1 MAERTDRR
9 VRKTKAALRH
19 GLAVLTQKKS
29 IKEITVKELVEE
41 VDINRSTFYL
51 HYTDIYSMVAELE
64 SELLE
69 EFKNAIDLYPPTHS
83 EEEMCRFVEH
93 ISNILKDNREIYIA
107 LVRDNDD
114 ISFIRQVETF
124 VSERIKKIFES
135 GMVKNVYDVRYV
147 FDFCISG
154 GMGLFKHWL
163 TDENALEPAHMAKIT
178 TDMVVGTLKSF
189 DNNFRVSD
197 YSKIKLLFLRII

>member
-1 MAERTDRR
+1 MAARTDRR

-64 SELLE
+64 NELLS
-69 EFKNAIDLYPPTHS
+69 EFRHAIDLYPPTNS
-83 EEEMCRFVEH
+83 EEEMCRFFEH
-93 ISNILKDNREIYIA
+93 IYNILDDNREICIA
-107 LVRDNDD
+107 LVSENGD
-114 ISFIRQVETF
+114 ISFIRQVENF
-124 VSERIKKIFES
+124 VAEKIKKVFES
-135 GMVKNVYDVRYV
+135 GMVKNVDDIRYV

-163 TDENALEPAHMAKIT
+163 TDEVPLEPAHMAKIT

-189 DNNFRVSD
+189 DKSFDVSN
-197 YSKIKLLFLRII
+197 YAKIKL

>member
-51 HYTDIYSMVAELE
+51 HYTDIYSMVSELE
-64 SELLE
+64 RELLT
-69 EFKNAIDLYPPTHS
+69 EFKHAIDLYPPTSS
-83 EEEMCRFVEH
+83 EEEMCRFFEH
-93 ISNILKDNREIYIA
+93 IYNILSDNREICIA
-107 LVRDNDD
+107 LVSENGD
-114 ISFIRQVETF
+114 ISFIRQVEDF
-124 VSERIKKIFES
+124 VAERIKKIFES
-135 GMVKNVYDVRYV
+135 GMVKNV

-189 DNNFRVSD
+189 DNNFQVSD
-197 YSKIKLLFLRII
+197 YSKIKL

>member
-51 HYTDIYSMVAELE
+51 HYTDIYSMVSELE
-64 SELLE
+64 RQLLT
-69 EFKNAIDLYPPTHS
+69 EFKHAIDLYPPTSS
-83 EEEMCRFVEH
+83 EEEMCRFFEH
-93 ISNILKDNREIYIA
+93 IYNILSDNREICIA
-107 LVRDNDD
+107 LVSENGD

-189 DNNFRVSD
+189 DNNFRMSD
-197 YSKIKLLFLRII
+197 YSKIKL

>member
-51 HYTDIYSMVAELE
+51 HYTDIYSMVSELE
-64 SELLE
+64 RELLT
-69 EFKNAIDLYPPTHS
+69 EFKHAIDLYPPTSS
-83 EEEMCRFVEH
+83 EEEMCRFFEH
-93 ISNILKDNREIYIA
+93 IYNILSDNREICIA
-107 LVRDNDD
+107 LVSENGD
-114 ISFIRQVETF
+114 ISFIRQVEDF
-124 VSERIKKIFES
+124 VAERIKKIFES

-189 DNNFRVSD
+189 DNNFRMSD
-197 YSKIKLLFLRII
+197 YSKIKL

>member
-1 MAERTDRR
+1 MAVRTDRR

-19 GLAVLTQKKS
+19 GLAVLTKKKS

-69 EFKNAIDLYPPTHS
+69 EFKNAIDLYPPTNS
-83 EEEMCRFVEH
+83 EEEMCRFFEH
-93 ISNILKDNREIYIA
+93 IYNILNDNREICVA
-107 LVRDNDD
+107 LVSENGD

-135 GMVKNVYDVRYV
+135 GMVKNLYDVRYV
-147 FDFCISG
+147 FLIFLHFRRYGTFTSI
-154 GMGLFKHWL
+154 GLPMK
-163 TDENALEPAHMAKIT
+163 NALEPAHMAKIT

-189 DNNFRVSD
+189 DNNFQVSD
-197 YSKIKLLFLRII
+197 YSKK

>member
-51 HYTDIYSMVAELE
+51 HYADIYSMVSELE
-64 SELLE
+64 RELLT
-69 EFKNAIDLYPPTHS
+69 EFKHAIDLYPPTSS
-83 EEEMCRFVEH
+83 EEEMCRFFEH
-93 ISNILKDNREIYIA
+93 IYNILSDNREICIA
-107 LVRDNDD
+107 LVSENGD
-114 ISFIRQVETF
+114 ISFIRQVEDF
-124 VSERIKKIFES
+124 VAERIKKIFES

-197 YSKIKLLFLRII
+197 YAKIKL

>member
-69 EFKNAIDLYPPTHS
+69 EFKNAIDLYPPTNS
-83 EEEMCRFVEH
+83 EDEMCRFFEH
-93 ISNILKDNREIYIA
+93 IYNILHDNREICVA
-107 LVRDNDD
+107 LVSENGD
-114 ISFIRQVETF
+114 ISLIRQDETF

-197 YSKIKLLFLRII
+197 YSKIKL

>member
-1 MAERTDRR
+1 MAVRTDRR

-19 GLAVLTQKKS
+19 GLAVLTKKKS

-69 EFKNAIDLYPPTHS
+69 EFKNAIDLYPPTNS
-83 EEEMCRFVEH
+83 EEEMCRFFEH
-93 ISNILKDNREIYIA
+93 IYNILTDNRAICVA
-107 LVRDNDD
+107 LVSENGD

-197 YSKIKLLFLRII
+197 YSKIKL

>member
-69 EFKNAIDLYPPTHS
+69 EFKNAIDLYPPTNS
-83 EEEMCRFVEH
+83 EEEMCRFFEH
-93 ISNILKDNREIYIA
+93 IYNILNDNCEICVA
-107 LVRDNDD
+107 LVSENGD

-197 YSKIKLLFLRII
+197 YSKIKL

>member
-51 HYTDIYSMVAELE
+51 HYTDIYSMVSELE
-64 SELLE
+64 RELLT
-69 EFKNAIDLYPPTHS
+69 EFKHAIDLYPPTSS
-83 EEEMCRFVEH
+83 EEEMCRFFEH
-93 ISNILKDNREIYIA
+93 IYNILSDNREICIA
-107 LVRDNDD
+107 LVSENGD

-197 YSKIKLLFLRII
+197 YSKIKL

>member
-1 MAERTDRR
+1 MAEKTDRR
-9 VRKTKAALRH
+9 IRKTKAALRH

-51 HYTDIYSMVAELE
+51 HYTDIYSMVSELE
-64 SELLE
+64 NELLAQ
-69 EFKNAIDLYPPTHS
+69 FRHAIDLYPPTSS
-83 EEEMCRFVEH
+83 EDEMCRFFEH
-93 ISNILKDNREIYIA
+93 IYNILADNREICIA
-107 LVRDNDD
+107 LVGENGD
-114 ISFIRQVETF
+114 ISFIRQVEDF
-124 VSERIKKIFES
+124 VAGRIKKIFES
-135 GMVKNVYDVRYV
+135 GMVKNIDDTKYV

-163 TDENALEPAHMAKIT
+163 SDENALEPAHMAKIT

-189 DNNFRVSD
+189 DNNFRMSD
-197 YSKIKLLFLRII
+197 YSKIKL

>member
-1 MAERTDRR
+1 MAVRTDRR

-19 GLAVLTQKKS
+19 GLAVLTKKKS

-69 EFKNAIDLYPPTHS
+69 EFKNAIDLYPPTNS
-83 EEEMCRFVEH
+83 EEEMCRFFEH
-93 ISNILKDNREIYIA
+93 IYNILNDNREICVV
-107 LVRDNDD
+107 LVSENGD

-135 GMVKNVYDVRYV
+135 GMVKNLYDVRYV

-197 YSKIKLLFLRII
+197 YSKIKL

>member
-51 HYTDIYSMVAELE
+51 HYTDIYSMVSELE
-64 SELLE
+64 HELLT
-69 EFKNAIDLYPPTHS
+69 EFKHAIDLYPPTSS
-83 EEEMCRFVEH
+83 EEEMCRFFEH
-93 ISNILKDNREIYIA
+93 IYNILSDNREICIA
-107 LVRDNDD
+107 LVSENGD
-114 ISFIRQVETF
+114 ISFIRQVEDF
-124 VSERIKKIFES
+124 VAERIKKIFES

-189 DNNFRVSD
+189 DNNFRMSD
-197 YSKIKLLFLRII
+197 YSKIKL

>member
-51 HYTDIYSMVAELE
+51 HYTDIYSMVSELE
-64 SELLE
+64 RELLT
-69 EFKNAIDLYPPTHS
+69 EFKHAIDLYPPTSS
-83 EEEMCRFVEH
+83 EEEMCRFFEH
-93 ISNILKDNREIYIA
+93 IYNILSDNREICIA
-107 LVRDNDD
+107 LVSENGD
-114 ISFIRQVETF
+114 ISFIRQVEDF
-124 VSERIKKIFES
+124 VAERIKKIFES

-197 YSKIKLLFLRII
+197 YSKIKL

>member
-51 HYTDIYSMVAELE
+51 HYTDIYSMVSELE
-64 SELLE
+64 RELLT
-69 EFKNAIDLYPPTHS
+69 EFKHAIDLYPPTSS
-83 EEEMCRFVEH
+83 EEEMCRFFEH
-93 ISNILKDNREIYIA
+93 IYNILSDNREICIA
-107 LVRDNDD
+107 LVSENGD
-114 ISFIRQVETF
+114 ISFIRQVEDF
-124 VSERIKKIFES
+124 VAERIKKIFES

-189 DNNFRVSD
+189 DNNLSL
-197 YSKIKLLFLRII
+197 IHI

>member
-51 HYTDIYSMVAELE
+51 HYTDIYSMVSELE
-64 SELLE
+64 RELLT
-69 EFKNAIDLYPPTHS
+69 EFKHAIDLYPPTSS
-83 EEEMCRFVEH
+83 EEEMCRFFEH
-93 ISNILKDNREIYIA
+93 IYNILSDNREICIA
-107 LVRDNDD
+107 LVSENGD

-189 DNNFRVSD
+189 DNNFRMSD
-197 YSKIKLLFLRII
+197 YSKIKL

>member
-1 MAERTDRR
+1 MAVRTDRR

-19 GLAVLTQKKS
+19 GLAVLTKKKS

-69 EFKNAIDLYPPTHS
+69 EFKNAIDLYPPTNS
-83 EEEMCRFVEH
+83 EEEMCRFFEH
-93 ISNILKDNREIYIA
+93 IYNILNDNRERDVA
-107 LVRDNDD
+107 LVSENGD

-135 GMVKNVYDVRYV
+135 GMVKNLYDVRYV

-189 DNNFRVSD
+189 DNNFRMSD
-197 YSKIKLLFLRII
+197 YSKIKL

>member
-69 EFKNAIDLYPPTHS
+69 EFKNAIDLYPPTNS
-83 EEEMCRFVEH
+83 EEEMCRFFEH
-93 ISNILKDNREIYIA
+93 IYNILSDNREICIA
-107 LVRDNDD
+107 LVSENGD
-114 ISFIRQVETF
+114 ISFIRQVEDF
-124 VSERIKKIFES
+124 VAERIKKIFES

-197 YSKIKLLFLRII
+197 YSKIKL

>member
-1 MAERTDRR
+1 MAVRTDRR

-19 GLAVLTQKKS
+19 GLAVLTKKKS

-69 EFKNAIDLYPPTHS
+69 EFKNAIDLYPPTNS
-83 EEEMCRFVEH
+83 EEEMCRFFEH
-93 ISNILKDNREIYIA
+93 IYNILYDNREICVA
-107 LVRDNDD
+107 LVSENGD

-197 YSKIKLLFLRII
+197 YSKIKL

>member
-1 MAERTDRR
+1 MAVRTDRR

-19 GLAVLTQKKS
+19 GLAVLTKKKS

-69 EFKNAIDLYPPTHS
+69 EFKNAIDLYPPTNS
-83 EEEMCRFVEH
+83 EEEMCRFFEH
-93 ISNILKDNREIYIA
+93 IYNILNDNREICVA
-107 LVRDNDD
+107 LVSENGD

-178 TDMVVGTLKSF
+178 TNMVVGTLKSF
-189 DNNFRVSD
+189 DNNFQVSD
-197 YSKIKLLFLRII
+197 YSKIKL

>member
-1 MAERTDRR
+1 
-9 VRKTKAALRH
+9 
-19 GLAVLTQKKS
+19 
-29 IKEITVKELVEE
+29 
-41 VDINRSTFYL
+41 
-51 HYTDIYSMVAELE
+51 MVAELE

-69 EFKNAIDLYPPTHS
+69 EFKNAIDLYPPTNS
-83 EEEMCRFVEH
+83 EEEMCRFFEH
-93 ISNILKDNREIYIA
+93 IYNILNDNHEICVA
-107 LVRDNDD
+107 LVSENGD

-135 GMVKNVYDVRYV
+135 GMVKNLYDVRYV

-197 YSKIKLLFLRII
+197 YSK

>member
-69 EFKNAIDLYPPTHS
+69 EFKNAIDLYPPTNS
-83 EEEMCRFVEH
+83 EEEMCRFFEH
-93 ISNILKDNREIYIA
+93 IYNILHDNREICVA
-107 LVRDNDD
+107 LVSENGD

-197 YSKIKLLFLRII
+197 YSKIKL

>member
-19 GLAVLTQKKS
+19 GLAVLTKKKS

-51 HYTDIYSMVAELE
+51 HYTDIYSMVSELE
-64 SELLE
+64 RELLT
-69 EFKNAIDLYPPTHS
+69 EFKHAIDLYPPTSS
-83 EEEMCRFVEH
+83 EEEMCRFFEH
-93 ISNILKDNREIYIA
+93 IYNILSDNREICIA
-107 LVRDNDD
+107 LVSENGD
-114 ISFIRQVETF
+114 ISFIRQVEDF
-124 VSERIKKIFES
+124 VAERIKKIFES

-189 DNNFRVSD
+189 DNNFRMSD
-197 YSKIKLLFLRII
+197 YSKIKL

>member
-51 HYTDIYSMVAELE
+51 HYTDIYSMVSELE
-64 SELLE
+64 SELLT
-69 EFKNAIDLYPPTHS
+69 EFKHAIDLYPPTSS
-83 EEEMCRFVEH
+83 EEEMCRFFEH
-93 ISNILKDNREIYIA
+93 IYNILSDNREICIA
-107 LVRDNDD
+107 LVSENDD
-114 ISFIRQVETF
+114 ISFIRQVEDF
-124 VSERIKKIFES
+124 VAERIKKIFES

-189 DNNFRVSD
+189 DKNFNVSD
-197 YSKIKLLFLRII
+197 FSKIKL

>member
-51 HYTDIYSMVAELE
+51 HYTDIYSMVSELE
-64 SELLE
+64 RELLT
-69 EFKNAIDLYPPTHS
+69 EFKHAIDLYPPTSS
-83 EEEMCRFVEH
+83 EEEMCRFFEH
-93 ISNILKDNREIYIA
+93 IYNILSDNREICIA
-107 LVRDNDD
+107 LVSENGD
-114 ISFIRQVETF
+114 ISFIRQVEDF
-124 VSERIKKIFES
+124 VAERIKNIFES

-197 YSKIKLLFLRII
+197 YSKIKL

>member
-1 MAERTDRR
+1 MAVRTDRR

-19 GLAVLTQKKS
+19 GLAVLTKKKS

-69 EFKNAIDLYPPTHS
+69 EFKNAIDLYPPTNS
-83 EEEMCRFVEH
+83 EEEMCRFFEH
-93 ISNILKDNREIYIA
+93 IYNILNDNREICVA
-107 LVRDNDD
+107 LVSENGD

-135 GMVKNVYDVRYV
+135 GMVKNLYDIRYV
-147 FDFCISG
+147 LILHFRRYGTFQ
-154 GMGLFKHWL
+154 
-163 TDENALEPAHMAKIT
+163 ALAY
-178 TDMVVGTLKSF
+178 
-189 DNNFRVSD
+189 R
-197 YSKIKLLFLRII
+197 